1 MTEYIGG
8 YRVHPVAS
16 MFPMSDDETLQALAE
31 DIKKNGLREP
41 VVLAEYVAD
50 KRPVCEKYGL
60 EIDELTGHILGKVPE
75 EAKAELASGR
85 ELVLIDGRNRMKA
98 CEIAGVDP
106 VPMGQRYS
114 PLELE
119 PQDPGFEEYIGSW
132 IISKNL
138 HRRHLSTGQRAAV
151 AARYIEHFAEQAKK
165 RQLATLKQNRVNEEA
180 EDTVVADL
188 PQREQDPEDAKSRA
202 QAGKMF
208 NVSARS
214 VSSAKKVM
222 DESPEEF
229 KKIETG
235 ESNPTR
241 ALKTLK
247 EKEPRP
253 APTEQEVLA
262 AREAVIAKEANR
274 LLKKY
279 DKAEMT
285 ILLHYIHLGEEK

>member
-1 MTEYIGG
+1 M
-8 YRVHPVAS
+8 HPVAS

-151 AARYIEHFAEQAKK
+151 AARYIEHFAEQAKR
-165 RQLATLKQNRVNEEA
+165 RQGTRTDLIQNGSNIS
-180 EDTVVADL
+180 ADL
-188 PQREQDPEDAKSRA
+188 HESDNIPANLPECEGKDRDKESRA
-202 QAGKMF
+202 EAGKMF

-279 DKAEMT
+279 DKAEIT